1 MKVIVILVLTFT
13 SFLVQSQQTFKTFS
27 SFDNTTIA
35 FSDEGNGSPVILV
48 HGFIS
53 SGNSWQQTALKK
65 DLLLEGYR
73 VIIPDLR
80 GNGNSDQPHESEA
93 YANDAEVKD
102 IVALAD
108 HLQLSSYSAIG
119 YSRGAIVLAKLLVDE
134 GRIDFAVLGGMG
146 LDFTN
151 PEWDRRIM
159 FQKAFNGSAPLNE
172 VTSGAV
178 NYAKSIGADLKILG
192 LLQEFQP
199 VTTIDELKQIKAKVL
214 VIAGDQDTDNGNPQE
229 LQKEIKGAALIIV
242 PGDHNNTYKSKVFS
256 TSILKFLDKDLR

>member
-1 MKVIVILVLTFT
+1 MKRIVILVLTFT
-13 SFLVQSQQTFKTFS
+13 SYLVQGQQIFKTFS
-27 SFDNTTIA
+27 SFDKTTIA
-35 FSDEGNGSPVILV
+35 FSDEGKGSPIILL

-65 DLLLEGYR
+65 DLLLNGYR

-80 GNGNSDQPHESEA
+80 GNGNSDRPHNSAA

-108 HLQLSSYSAIG
+108 HLQLPSYSAVG
-119 YSRGAIVLAKLLVDE
+119 YSRGAIVLAKLLVNE
-134 GRIDFAVLGGMG
+134 ERIDLAVLGGMG

-151 PEWDRRIM
+151 REWDRRIM
-159 FQKAFNGSAPLNE
+159 FQEAFSGSVPLNE
-172 VTSGAV
+172 MTSGAV

-199 VTTIDELKQIKAKVL
+199 VTTIDELKKIKAKVL
-214 VIAGDQDTDNGNPQE
+214 VIAGDKDTDNGNPEE
-229 LQKEIKGAALIIV
+229 LQQKIKGADLIIV
-242 PGDHNNTYKSKVFS
+242 AGDHNNTYKSKVFS
-256 TSILKFLDKDLR
+256 TEILSFLKK